1 MNDLFDLS
9 GQVAVVSGASSGIG
23 VQMAKAY
30 ARYGADIVI
39 TGRRKERLDQVAEE
53 IKEIGVDCIG
63 VVCDVTDTESVQN
76 CVKEIMDHYGR
87 IDILS
92 YTTTQDTE
100 QPKKQELLTDD
111 EWNKTVD
118 VDLTGTFKMSREVA
132 REAMIPQKYGRIIN
146 TASMFG
152 LVGTMATPTSP
163 YAAAKGGVVNLTRQ
177 LAAEWA
183 KYNITVNA
191 ICPGTFPTELT
202 IDLLETEEYKAYT
215 KAVVPVGRSGV
226 DGELDST
233 VVYLASPKSG
243 YVTGQ
248 SIAVDGGYTCI

>member
-1 MNDLFDLS
+1 MTIREDAKKIMQASLASALPDNAVHKALS
-9 GQVAVVSGASSGIG
+9 SLPEVTGKLVLVAIG
-23 VQMAKAY
+23 KAAWQMSKAAVDY
-30 ARYGADIVI
+30 LGDRISDGVCITKYDHVLGDIPHVRCYEAGHPVLDENSI
-39 TGRRKERLDQVAEE
+39 NATKEA
-53 IKEIGVDCIG
+53 
-63 VVCDVTDTESVQN
+63 
-76 CVKEIMDHYGR
+76 
-87 IDILS
+87 
-92 YTTTQDTE
+92 
-100 QPKKQELLTDD
+100 ELLTDD

-132 REAMIPQKYGRIIN
+132 RVAMIPQEYGRIIN

-215 KAVVPVGRSGV
+215 KTVVPVGRSGV

>member
-1 MNDLFDLS
+1 MRLKGKS
-9 GQVAVVSGASSGIG
+9 VVVTGASSGMG
-23 VQMAKAY
+23 KAIVELFVKE
-30 ARYGADIVI
+30 GANVVAVA
-39 TGRRKERLDQVAEE
+39 RRKERLDQVAEE
-53 IKEIGVDCIG
+53 IKELGVDCIG
-63 VVCDVTDTESVQN
+63 VVCDVTDTESVEK
-76 CVKEIMDHYGR
+76 CVAEIMDHFGR
-87 IDILS
+87 IDILHNNAG
-92 YTTTQDTE
+92 YGATKE
-100 QPKKQELLTDD
+100 AELLTDD

-132 REAMIPQKYGRIIN
+132 KKAMIPQKYGRIIN

-215 KAVVPVGRSGV
+215 KTVVPVGRSGV

>member
-1 MNDLFDLS
+1 MNDLFNLS

-23 VQMAKAY
+23 VDMAKAY
-30 ARYGADIVI
+30 ARYGANIVV
-39 TGRRKERLDQVAEE
+39 TGRRKERLDQVVEE

-63 VVCDVTDTESVQN
+63 VACDVTDTESVEN
-76 CVKEIMDHYGR
+76 CVKEIMDHFGR
-87 IDILS
+87 IDILHNNAG
-92 YTTTQDTE
+92 YGATKE
-100 QPKKQELLTDD
+100 AELLTDE
-111 EWNKTVD
+111 EWNMTVD
-118 VDLTGTFKMSREVA
+118 VDLTGTFKMSRAVA

-215 KAVVPVGRSGV
+215 KTVVPVGRSGV

>member
-1 MNDLFDLS
+1 MTVFGPPSTCPKLFS
-9 GQVAVVSGASSGIG
+9 
-23 VQMAKAY
+23 
-30 ARYGADIVI
+30 
-39 TGRRKERLDQVAEE
+39 
-53 IKEIGVDCIG
+53 
-63 VVCDVTDTESVQN
+63 
-76 CVKEIMDHYGR
+76 
-87 IDILS
+87 
-92 YTTTQDTE
+92 
-100 QPKKQELLTDD
+100 D

-191 ICPGTFPTELT
+191 IGPAVFETELT
-202 IDLLETEEYKAYT
+202 VDSIEMDGFMDLIAAYCP
-215 KAVVPVGRSGV
+215 AGRLGKP
-226 DGELDST
+226 GELDGIAI
-233 VVYLASPKSG
+233 YLASDASSFC
-243 YVTGQ
+243 TGQ
-248 SIAVDGGYTCI
+248 LICIDGGWTAI